1 MNEKEFQ
8 GNVVELCHYMNYL
21 TYHTF
26 DSRKSTPG
34 FPDLVIVGRNRVLF
48 RELKTPKG
56 KITANQLK
64 WGGAIIAG
72 GGDWAVWYP
81 ADISNGKIKGELA

>member
-1 MNEKEFQ
+1 MKEKEFQ
-8 GNVVELCHYMNYL
+8 ANVVELCHYLGYL

-26 DSRKSTPG
+26 DSRKSEPG

-48 RELKTPKG
+48 RELKAEKG
-56 KITANQLK
+56 KVTTKQLM

-72 GGDWAVWYP
+72 GGDWEVWRP
-81 ADISNGKIKGELA
+81 SMMDRIQEQLK